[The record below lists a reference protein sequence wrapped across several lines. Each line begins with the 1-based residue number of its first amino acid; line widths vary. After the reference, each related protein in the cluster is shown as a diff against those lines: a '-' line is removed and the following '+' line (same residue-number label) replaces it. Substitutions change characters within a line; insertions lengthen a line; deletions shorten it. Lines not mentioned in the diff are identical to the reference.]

1 MLGLEQVGV
10 VNLEGYR
17 RVSTMLRLDPAQALV
32 LVLRLGLGLK
42 LVLLVYYART
52 KCILITIHS
61 PDDVLNSVYTV
72 DNETYI
78 RMLESFALSLAY

>member
-42 LVLLVYYART
+42 LVLLVY
-52 KCILITIHS
+52 
-61 PDDVLNSVYTV
+61 
-72 DNETYI
+72 
-78 RMLESFALSLAY
+78 